1 MTAVLGVGHDGT
13 AKHRTRRST
22 ALGLRRSACGA
33 FGEGVAA
40 RIAFAGATTRFAG
53 WRGDVSAFP
62 HPRATY
68 PDDFIVERILPRLI
82 AGADVDQRMQHVVQ
96 HLGSVDVHGIQQPSV
111 PRSRALH
118 GTPTRTPLP
127 LNHARPVSHREKQNR
142 PRAVPSSPR
151 ASWCSRRERRG
162 GGWGVQRSVPLVLE
176 CFSNPKPKTQ
186 CERRDF
192 SCYYLILLLTTHMY
206 YVAFPA
212 LLLLRNHRTNFPV
225 HPSARSNPSPDPHRR
240 IASRIHA
247 CLQFLIAVSGVYQ
260 FLVRD
265 DDSGH
270 TSITSVTVMT

>member
-33 FGEGVAA
+33 FGEGVA

-127 LNHARPVSHREKQNR
+127 LNHART
-142 PRAVPSSPR
+142 
-151 ASWCSRRERRG
+151 ER
-162 GGWGVQRSVPLVLE
+162 
-176 CFSNPKPKTQ
+176 NKTGHA
-186 CERRDF
+186 RFR
-192 SCYYLILLLTTHMY
+192 
-206 YVAFPA
+206 
-212 LLLLRNHRTNFPV
+212 LR
-225 HPSARSNPSPDPHRR
+225 
-240 IASRIHA
+240 
-247 CLQFLIAVSGVYQ
+247 
-260 FLVRD
+260 LVRVD
-265 DDSGH
+265 VAGGRGEAEVGVFKEGSH
-270 TSITSVTVMT
+270 LFWNVFLTQSQKHNASAAIFRATILSFY